1 MDRPISEIVQENS
14 TKKIDNSLFPVF
26 VKLEQLRVLLVGAGN
41 VGLEKLHAIYQNAPA
56 TAVTVVA
63 SDILPDFSHFAEGKE
78 TINIL
83 NKSFHPDDLD
93 GQDIVFCAVNDIA
106 LSEEIRNAAHSKGL
120 LVNCADKPAL
130 CDFYLSSVVTKGN
143 LKIAISTNGKSP
155 TVAKRLRE
163 VLQDG
168 LPATIDDLLE
178 NMSKIR
184 ENMEGDFTEKVNRLN
199 AITQPLTEKNE
210 PKKENKIQGRKWR
223 KIAYECL
230 IAFGLMILG
239 HALFSI
245 VPLDYVW
252 AQGKELFSS
261 LDRTFYFMILAGFIA
276 QLVDGMLGM
285 GYGVTCTAVLLGIG
299 IPLPAISGGIHTAEM
314 FSSGASG
321 FSHYK
326 FGNVNKRLLKYL
338 IIPGVIGSVAGAY
351 LLSRFGD
358 KYESTIK
365 PFVALYT
372 LILGIRILRNAFKKN
387 RKVKKVKKVG
397 WLALAGGFLDSF
409 GGGGWGPLVTSTLIS
424 KGKTPRF
431 VIGTVSLS
439 EFFVTLASALTFFG
453 MLDLKSLWQVILGLI
468 IGGVAAAPIAA
479 RLAGKLPL
487 KTMFIGIGTMIVI
500 WSAMVF
506 VKMFFK

>member
-1 MDRPISEIVQENS
+1 MV
-14 TKKIDNSLFPVF
+14 DNRLFPVF
-26 VKLEQLRVLLVGAGN
+26 LKLEQLRVLLVGCGN
-41 VGLEKLHAIYQNAPA
+41 VGIEKLTVLLANAPRA
-56 TAVTVVA
+56 QVTIVSLEFNVDTDA
-63 SDILPDFSHFAEGKE
+63 KKQLVDMCSIHQKRFE
-78 TINIL
+78 
-83 NKSFHPDDLD
+83 KSDLD
-93 GQDIVFCAVNDIA
+93 GQDIVLVAINDINESA
-106 LSEEIRNAAHSKGL
+106 RIRDAAHECNL
-120 LVNCADKPAL
+120 LVNVADKPEL
-130 CDFYLSSVVTKGN
+130 CDFYLGSIVQKGN

-163 VLQDG
+163 VLQFS
-168 LPATIDDLLE
+168 LPDSIDDLLK
-178 NMSKIR
+178 NMNKIR

-199 AITQPLTEKNE
+199 AITEPLSVQNE
-210 PKKENKIQGRKWR
+210 QKKESKAQGRKWR

-239 HALFSI
+239 HILFSI
-245 VPLDYVW
+245 VPLNIVW
-252 AQGKELFSS
+252 GKAQELFFS
-261 LDRTFYFMILAGFIA
+261 LDKTFYFMILAGFVA

-299 IPLPAISGGIHTAEM
+299 VPLPAISGGIHSAEM

-326 FGNVNKRLLKYL
+326 FGNVNKRLLKFL

-351 LLSRFGD
+351 LLSKFGD

-372 LILGIRILRNAFKKN
+372 LILGIRILRNAFKKE

-468 IGGVAAAPIAA
+468 IGGVSAAPIAA
-479 RLAGKLPL
+479 KLTGKLPL
-487 KTMFIGIGTMIVI
+487 KTMFIGIGTMIII
-500 WSAMVF
+500 WSGLVLY
-506 VKMFFK
+506 KTIIK